1 MKSKIK
7 DKRVEFE
14 RRHWESV
21 KNYHEEMAKLPYKKK
36 LEIAEGLQAGYSV
49 IRKSISSLT
58 LSKT

>member
-14 RRHWESV
+14 RRHWGSV
-21 KNYHEEMAKLPYKKK
+21 KNHHEEMVKLPYEKK
-36 LEIAEGLQAGYSV
+36 LEIVEGLQADCSV
-49 IRKSISSLT
+49 IRKSVFSLT